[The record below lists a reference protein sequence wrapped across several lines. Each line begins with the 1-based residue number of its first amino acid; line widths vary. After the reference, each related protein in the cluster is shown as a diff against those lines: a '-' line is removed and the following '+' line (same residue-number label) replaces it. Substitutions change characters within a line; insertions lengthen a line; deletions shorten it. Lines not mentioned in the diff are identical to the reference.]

1 MTPETTALI
10 LVALFLAGAAFVQ
23 SVSGFGMAIVA
34 MATLPLVM
42 DLTNPSPNL
51 GWNGEERLSLVAR
64 GPCDMALALALVH
77 HLVIGNNVPF
87 ERVANSFRELC
98 RTLVIE
104 FVPKEDVQ
112 VRRLL
117 STRRDTYSDYT
128 RSSFEA
134 GFSRHFEI
142 LEQRPI
148 TDSERVLYL
157 MRTH

>member
-1 MTPETTALI
+1 
-10 LVALFLAGAAFVQ
+10 
-23 SVSGFGMAIVA
+23 MAIYQRNPD
-34 MATLPLVM
+34 MLP
-42 DLTNPSPNL
+42 DSSFEP
-51 GWNGEERLSLVAR
+51 G
-64 GPCDMALALALVH
+64 ALH

-104 FVPKEDVQ
+104 FVPKDDVQ
-112 VRRLL
+112 ARRLL

-142 LEQRPI
+142 LEHRTI

-157 MRTH
+157 MRAH